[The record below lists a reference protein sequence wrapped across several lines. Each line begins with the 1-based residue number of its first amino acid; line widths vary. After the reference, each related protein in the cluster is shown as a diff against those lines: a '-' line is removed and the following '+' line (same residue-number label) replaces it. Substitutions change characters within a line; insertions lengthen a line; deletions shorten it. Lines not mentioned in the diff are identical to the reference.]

1 MIRLVKYLKPFS
13 LFIILAV
20 MLLFVQG
27 VTELTL
33 PDYTAKIVNVGIQ
46 QRGIDT
52 AVPEVLRVSTWE
64 KVRLFLTDQEQAEIL
79 SIYNLVDAESP
90 DYERYLK
97 DYPILSEESIYVLQ
111 DVDGDVIRSLNVTLG
126 QALIAVFGIEQAANN
141 PDSNLEAAP
150 VPNSGFDL
158 SSLPPDTDLFAL
170 FASLPDGI
178 RSTIT
183 QSIYEQFGAFE
194 ESMIVQIATSAIE
207 AEYEAIGVN
216 IGNLQNGYIVQAG
229 LMMLG
234 LSLISGFCAILVS
247 YLSALTGSGVA
258 RNVRHD
264 VFKKVE
270 GFANAEFDKF
280 SVSSLITRTTNDIT
294 QVQMVV
300 IMIIRLVFYAPIL
313 GVGGVIKATGT
324 DASMWW
330 IIAVG
335 IFAISVLIAV
345 VFVIA
350 VPKFRIIQSL
360 VDRLNLVTRENLS
373 GMMVIRAFN
382 KQAIEE
388 KRFDDANKDLSAT
401 ALFIGRVVAGLMP
414 MMMLIMNS
422 VTLLVV
428 WVGSSQVANSS
439 IQVGDVLA
447 FMQYGLQVMFAFLM
461 LTIIFILLPRASV
474 SANRIADVLETEL
487 SIIDPENPKPF
498 KQLSSGTVE
507 FRGVSFRYPD
517 AEADVLSDINFIA
530 KPGQTTAFIGSTGS
544 GKSTL
549 INLIPRFYDVTEGS
563 ILIDG
568 VDIREVTQHDL
579 REQIGYVPQKA
590 LLFTGTIDSNLRY
603 GVEDVDSDVVTEAIR
618 IAQAKDFI
626 EQKSEGL
633 QTKISQGGT
642 NVSGGQRQ
650 RLSIARALVKQAPIY
665 IFDDSFSALD
675 YKTDAAL
682 RKALRES
689 TADSTLLIVTQ
700 RVSTVLN
707 AEQIIVLD
715 QGRIVGTGTHE
726 ELMKTSTVYQEIVQS
741 QMGKG
746 DITA

>member
-13 LFIILAV
+13 AFIVLAIA
-20 MLLFVQG
+20 LLFVQG

-33 PDYTAKIVNVGIQ
+33 PDYTGRIVNIGIQ
-46 QRGIDT
+46 QRGIDN
-52 AVPEVLRVSTWE
+52 AVPKVIRSSTWD
-64 KVRLFLTDQEQAEIL
+64 KINLFLTEQEKANI
-79 SIYNLVDAESP
+79 SNVYMLVDSDSG
-90 DYERYLK
+90 DYDRYLK
-97 DYPILSEESIYVLQ
+97 DYPIINDEPIYILR
-111 DVDGDVIRSLNVTLG
+111 DVDDDVIQSLNMTMG
-126 QALIAVFGIEQAANN
+126 QALIAVFGIQQAMDN
-141 PDSNLEAAP
+141 PDGNLGGTMP
-150 VPNSGFDL
+150 DSGFDL
-158 SSLPPDTDLFAL
+158 SALPEGTDLFAL
-170 FASLPDGI
+170 FAGLPEAMRLSVTD
-178 RSTIT
+178 TIH
-183 QSIYEQFGAFE
+183 EQFGAFD
-194 ESMIVQIATSAIE
+194 ESMIVQIATGAIQ
-207 AEYEAIGVN
+207 AEYEAIGMDT
-216 IGNLQNGYIVQAG
+216 GALQNRYIIQSG

-247 YLSALTGSGVA
+247 FLSSQTGAGLA
-258 RNVRHD
+258 RNVRRD
-264 VFKKVE
+264 IFKKVE
-270 GFANAEFDKF
+270 SFTNAEFDKF

-294 QVQMVV
+294 QVQTVT
-300 IMIIRLVFYAPIL
+300 IMIIRMVFYAPIL
-313 GVGGVIKATGT
+313 GVGGVIKATNT

-330 IIAVG
+330 IIALG
-335 IFAISVLIAV
+335 ILAISALIAV
-345 VFVIA
+345 VFVVA
-350 VPKFRIIQSL
+350 VPKFRIIQSM

-382 KQAIEE
+382 KQKSEE
-388 KRFDDANKDLSAT
+388 KRFDDANQDLAST
-401 ALFIGRVVAGLMP
+401 GLFIGRVVAGLMP
-414 MMMLIMNS
+414 MMMLIMNG
-422 VTLLVV
+422 VTLLIV
-428 WVGSSQVANSS
+428 WVGSNQVANST

-461 LTIIFILLPRASV
+461 LTIMFILLPRASV
-474 SANRIADVLETEL
+474 SANRIADVLETEI
-487 SIIDPENPKPF
+487 SILDPKNPKPF
-498 KQLSSGTVE
+498 NNLSSGTVE

-517 AEADVLSDINFIA
+517 AEVDVLHNINFIA
-530 KPGQTTAFIGSTGS
+530 RPGETTAFIGSTGS

-603 GVEDVDSDVVTEAIR
+603 GVEDADNEVIQEAIQ

-626 EQKSEGL
+626 DQKPDGL
-633 QTKISQGGT
+633 QTEIAQGGG

-689 TADSTLLIVTQ
+689 TTDSTLLIVTQ

-715 QGRIVGTGTHE
+715 QGKVVGQGTHE

-741 QMGKG
+741 QLGKG
-746 DITA
+746 DMAS

>member
-1 MIRLVKYLKPFS
+1 MIRLVNYLKPFT
-13 LFIILAV
+13 LFIIAAI

-52 AVPEVLRVSTWE
+52 AVPVVLRSSTWE
-64 KVRLFLTDQEQAEIL
+64 KLSLFLSEEEQADVLAVYEQ
-79 SIYNLVDAESP
+79 VDAESL

-97 DYPILSEESIYVLQ
+97 DYPILSEEPIYVLQ
-111 DVDGDVIRSLNVTLG
+111 DVDAEVLQSLNITLG
-126 QALIAVFGIEQAANN
+126 QALIAVFGIEQAVNN
-141 PDSNLEAAP
+141 PEAMP
-150 VPNSGFDL
+150 PNSGFDL
-158 SSLPPDTDLFAL
+158 SNLPPDTDLFAL
-170 FASLPDGI
+170 FGALPEAT
-178 RSTIT
+178 RSSIT
-183 QSIYEQFGAFE
+183 QSIYDQFGTFD
-194 ESMIVQIATSAIE
+194 ESMIIQIATGAIQ
-207 AEYEAIGVN
+207 AEYDAVGMN
-216 IGNLQNGYIVQAG
+216 TGALQTRYIVQAG
-229 LMMLG
+229 VTM
-234 LSLISGFCAILVS
+234 LSLSLLSGLCAVMVS
-247 YLSALTGSGVA
+247 FLSARTGSGVA
-258 RNVRHD
+258 RNVRRD

-270 GFANAEFDKF
+270 SFANAEFDKF
-280 SVSSLITRTTNDIT
+280 SVSSLITRTTNDVT
-294 QVQMVV
+294 QIQIVV

-313 GVGGVIKATGT
+313 GIGGVIKATGT

-335 IFAISVLIAV
+335 ILAISGLIAT
-345 VFVIA
+345 VFVVA

-382 KQAIEE
+382 KQSFEE
-388 KRFDDANKDLSAT
+388 KRFDDANKDLSGT

-414 MMMLIMNS
+414 MMMLIMNG

-461 LTIIFILLPRASV
+461 LTIIFIMLPRASV

-487 SIIDPENPKPF
+487 SIIDPSHPKPF
-498 KQLSSGTVE
+498 KQISSGTVE

-517 AEADVLSDINFIA
+517 AEVDVLHDISFIA
-530 KPGQTTAFIGSTGS
+530 RPGETTAFIGSTGS

-549 INLIPRFYDVTEGS
+549 INLIPRFYDVTEGE

-568 VDIREVTQHDL
+568 VDIRSVTQHDL

-603 GVEDVDSDVVTEAIR
+603 GVGQADDGVVQEAIR

-626 EQKSEGL
+626 DQKSEGL
-633 QTKISQGGT
+633 EAEVSQGGT

-715 QGRIVGTGTHE
+715 QGRVVGKGTHE
-726 ELMKTSTVYQEIVQS
+726 ELMETSAVYQEIVQS

-746 DITA
+746 DMAS